1 MELIDKILYERTE
14 IEGFQVE
21 HEFDKI
27 GKRLIIVTARRLEVA
42 PELPQMVLIALEDVT
57 KQPTDGAVANRCF
70 FRSHD

>member
-1 MELIDKILYERTE
+1 MELLDRIFHERSE

-21 HEFDKI
+21 LEFDKI
-27 GKRLIIVTARRLEVA
+27 GRGLIIVTARRLEVA

>member
-1 MELIDKILYERTE
+1 MDLLDKILHERTE

-42 PELPQMVLIALEDVT
+42 PELPQMVLITLEDVT
-57 KQPTDGAVANRCF
+57 KQRTDGAVANK
-70 FRSHD
+70 